1 MSQPEPNQVPSA
13 VTQSLTPP
21 VSQPRSCL
29 RQIAGFIGW
38 LFTLIMA
45 VALTLTVAGGF
56 LYWVGVD
63 LTTPQQIR
71 QASTGMQTLQMVATD
86 QAVKIHQLQTTQ
98 AQLVGELGSA
108 RERID
113 ELEVQAS
120 ELAVVATTQASYAA
134 TAVALGRSLQTAV
147 AENGALQDQFREG
160 QVLVAVVATVQ
171 ATQNE
176 RIREV
181 ERRSER
187 LIRFLNR
194 LSDIAGDTADD
205 VASPTPTSITPIP
218 PTPTMTAQAT
228 PTP

>member
-1 MSQPEPNQVPSA
+1 
-13 VTQSLTPP
+13 
-21 VSQPRSCL
+21 
-29 RQIAGFIGW
+29 
-38 LFTLIMA
+38 
-45 VALTLTVAGGF
+45 
-56 LYWVGVD
+56 
-63 LTTPQQIR
+63 
-71 QASTGMQTLQMVATD
+71 MQTLQMVATD

-147 AENGALQDQFREG
+147 AKNGALQDQFREG

>member
-1 MSQPEPNQVPSA
+1 MSQPEPNQAPPT

-29 RQIAGFIGW
+29 RQITSFIGW
-38 LFTLIMA
+38 LFTLIIA

-56 LYWVGVD
+56 LYWMGVD

-71 QASTGMQTLQMVATD
+71 QASAGMQTLQMLATD
-86 QAVKIHQLQTTQ
+86 QAIRINQLQTTQ
-98 AQLVGELGSA
+98 AQLGGELGSA

-113 ELEVQAS
+113 ELEVRAN

-147 AENGALQDQFREG
+147 AENVALQDQFREG

-218 PTPTMTAQAT
+218 PTPTMTASAT

>member
-1 MSQPEPNQVPSA
+1 MSQPEPNQVPPA

-38 LFTLIMA
+38 LFTLAIA
-45 VALTLTVAGGF
+45 VALTLVVAGGL
-56 LYWVGVD
+56 LYWLGVD

-71 QASTGMQTLQMVATD
+71 QVSIDVQTLQALATD
-86 QAVKIHQLQTTQ
+86 QATGIHQLQTTQ
-98 AQLVGELGSA
+98 AQLIGELGNA

-113 ELEVQAS
+113 ELEAQAN
-120 ELAVVATTQASYAA
+120 ELAVVATTQAGNAA
-134 TAVALGRSLQTAV
+134 TAVALGHTLQTAV
-147 AENGALQDQFREG
+147 AETGALQDQFREG

-171 ATQNE
+171 AAQNE
-176 RIREV
+176 QIREI

-205 VASPTPTSITPIP
+205 IAVPTPTSIIPIT
-218 PTPTMTAQAT
+218 PTPTIPVQVT